1 MGAPRRGL
9 RRWPGSPRGAPPILV
24 EQPEGRIETDVL
36 VRGIY
41 WEETP
46 AVILVE

>member
-9 RRWPGSPRGAPPILV
+9 RRWSGSPQGAPLMLV

-46 AVILVE
+46 ADMLVE